1 MSIWGSF
8 NNAIFPDYFGD
19 EFGLPLPPPQSSIM
33 KNGATTTQPSELGN
47 TGVTKAALK
56 DTNNGFMSCL
66 RMADRKGA
74 LAYAPIFDGL
84 YCFETLVSIDFK

>member
-56 DTNNGFMSCL
+56 DTNNG
-66 RMADRKGA
+66 RMADKKGA

-84 YCFETLVSIDFK
+84 YCFETLVSTDFE

>member
-19 EFGLPLPPPQSSIM
+19 ELGLPLPPPQSSIM
-33 KNGATTTQPSELGN
+33 KHGATATQPSELGN
-47 TGVTKAALK
+47 TGVTKAALE
-56 DTNNGFMSCL
+56 DTNNGFT
-66 RMADRKGA
+66 REKKGA

-84 YCFETLVSIDFK
+84 CCFETLVSTDF